1 MSNYQEPEQEV
12 RYVGFWLRVLAALID
27 TILLLAIILPLLLK
41 LYGLAYFFDRETITG
56 PWGELLTWVF
66 PVLAI
71 LVFWFAKSATPGKMV
86 IKAKIVDA
94 RTGTKP
100 SALQY
105 LIRYLGYYVS
115 TLPLCLGLF
124 WVAFDKRKQ
133 GWHDKIAHT
142 VVIHAST
149 NDKNQSVAHPDNKET
164 R

>member
-1 MSNYQEPEQEV
+1 MSSHQEPEQEA
-12 RYVGFWLRVLAALID
+12 RYVGFWLRVLAAVVD

-66 PVLAI
+66 PVIAI
-71 LVFWFAKSATPGKMV
+71 LVFWFSKSATPGKMA
-86 IKAKIVDA
+86 IGAKIVDA
-94 RTGTKP
+94 RTGAKP
-100 SALQY
+100 TTFQY

-115 TLPLCLGLF
+115 TLPMGLGLI

-133 GWHDKIAHT
+133 GWHDKIART
-142 VVIHAST
+142 VVIHTST
-149 NDKNQSVAHPDNKET
+149 HEKNQPVEPTDNKET